1 MTGKGKPAVFLDRDG
16 TINHQVGYMNSP
28 SRLHVYPFTGD
39 AIRRLNEAGLPVV
52 MVTNQS
58 GIARGL
64 FTEEILEKTHER
76 LRRALQLKGAS
87 LDGTYVCPHHPK
99 EGDDPKRCRCRKPGT
114 LMMKRAA
121 RDLGLDLSRS
131 FVVGDT
137 PGDILMGKRAGAK
150 TILVLTGYGKGEK
163 NYRRHLWKA
172 EPDQIVRNL
181 EEAVGWILGGP
192 EGGKL
197 A

>member
-1 MTGKGKPAVFLDRDG
+1 
-16 TINHQVGYMNSP
+16 
-28 SRLHVYPFTGD
+28 
-39 AIRRLNEAGLPVV
+39 
-52 MVTNQS
+52 
-58 GIARGL
+58 
-64 FTEEILEKTHER
+64 
-76 LRRALQLKGAS
+76 
-87 LDGTYVCPHHPK
+87 
-99 EGDDPKRCRCRKPGT
+99 
-114 LMMKRAA
+114 MMKRAA

>member
-1 MTGKGKPAVFLDRDG
+1 MAGKGKSAVFLDRDG
-16 TINHQVGYMNSP
+16 TINHQVGYVNAP
-28 SRLHVYPFTGD
+28 SRLHVYPFAGR
-39 AIRRLNEAGLPVV
+39 AIRRLNKAGLPVV

-76 LRRALQLKGAS
+76 LRRALRLKGAS
-87 LDGTYVCPHHPK
+87 LDGIYVCPHHPR
-99 EGDDPKRCRCRKPGT
+99 EGDHPKRCLCRKPGT
-114 LMMKRAA
+114 LLMRRAA

-137 PGDILMGKRAGAK
+137 PGDILMGKRTGAK
-150 TILVLTGYGKGEK
+150 TVLVLTGYGKGEM

-172 EPDQIVRNL
+172 EPDRIVRNL
-181 EEAVGWILGGP
+181 EEAVGWILGEMERGRR
-192 EGGKL
+192 